1 MNLDMRPC
9 GVVIYKSYKKDIICD
24 FKLCVHWYSGCQ
36 HGKYIA
42 QGGDWEVPAL
52 WEVLPFKHRYLL
64 QRLSYKVSWFSES
77 RHLLLVRSKI
87 SHILAGLG
95 PPDSRASVNAEPRIY
110 PGSPPF
116 VPQHSLNQVKIW
128 AKVEVPRFW
137 NQWTGILYPLF
148 LH

>member
-87 SHILAGLG
+87 RHILAGLG
-95 PPDSRASVNAEPRIY
+95 PPDGRASVNAEPRIY

-116 VPQHSLNQVKIW
+116 VPHSLNQVKIW